1 MTTTRGQH
9 LLGTTLGTCVLER
22 LLGYGGSS
30 AVFLAQQQTPERK
43 VAVKVF
49 LPRSGMSLQMQRD
62 FYRRFLHE
70 AEAAS
75 KLDHPHILPIYSYG
89 EQNGL
94 PYIIMPYMSGGTL
107 SEYIAKHGPL
117 SLEETHWFLEQ
128 MASAL
133 DYAHAH
139 GCVHC
144 DVKPANM
151 LIDADG
157 RIMLSD
163 FGIAHMQQTDDSTLR
178 MEKGQNG
185 SESLM
190 GTPDYISPEQAL
202 GEPLT
207 GSSDIYSLGVTL
219 FSMLAKQLPFR
230 ADTTIA
236 LALMHIHE
244 DPPSLALLRMDVT
257 PEIDRVVRK
266 ALAKQPEARYATA
279 GALCSAFTN
288 AIASTI
294 DWHTTAAAATAATP
308 SSKRTLN
315 QDGLVAF
322 VPEGIE
328 AESILIASQPHVR
341 VRPTSTRTS
350 KKTWRWLVPTALLL
364 LLIGLTSTA
373 LILYHN
379 VPTATPTG
387 RNVLSNN
394 ISAHAQIDSLADQQN
409 WPVSSTFF
417 YKQQQ
422 YHILN
427 TSAQDVA
434 LALYA
439 NHTYSNF
446 RLSVTMAEVQGP
458 HDGADYYGVVFRSS
472 SNQSSYYLFEII
484 TSSNPQFAFWRYDGQ
499 WKLLSSGAVSSLHR
513 GAASNTVTIVAHA
526 DTFTF
531 AINNQPLGKA
541 ITDSSPTALNSGAI
555 GLYVEDEGSEVAFS
569 KLYIVPL

>member
-9 LLGTTLGTCVLER
+9 LIGTTLGTCVLEC

-30 AVFLAQQQTPERK
+30 AVFLAQQQTPMRK

-49 LPRSGMSLQMQRD
+49 LPRPGMSLQMQRD
-62 FYRRFLHE
+62 FYQRFLHE
-70 AEAAS
+70 AEVAS
-75 KLDHPHILPIYSYG
+75 KLDHPHILPIYAYG

-94 PYIIMPYMSGGTL
+94 PYIIMPYMQGGTL
-107 SEYIAKHGPL
+107 SEYITKHGPL
-117 SLEETHWFLEQ
+117 SLEETRWFLEQ
-128 MASAL
+128 IASAL
-133 DYAHAH
+133 DYTHSH
-139 GCVHC
+139 GCVHS

-151 LIDADG
+151 LLDAEG
-157 RIMLSD
+157 CIMLSD
-163 FGIAHMQQTDDSTLR
+163 FGIAHMQQTDDSTLQI
-178 MEKGQNG
+178 EKKQ
-185 SESLM
+185 SERESLM

-219 FSMLAKQLPFR
+219 FSMLAKQLPFK

-244 DPPSLALLRMDVT
+244 DPPSLALLRMDIT

-266 ALAKQPEARYATA
+266 ALAKQPAERYATA
-279 GALCSAFTN
+279 GALYSAFTN

-294 DWHTTAAAATAATP
+294 DWHIPTP
-308 SSKRTLN
+308 NSKHTLA
-315 QDGLVAF
+315 QTDQVAF
-322 VPEGIE
+322 VAQENE
-328 AESILIASQPHVR
+328 AESIFIASQPHVR
-341 VRPTSTRTS
+341 VRPTAARSNT
-350 KKTWRWLVPTALLL
+350 KLWRWLVPTTLLL
-364 LLIGLTSTA
+364 LLICLTGA
-373 LILYHN
+373 GLILYHTA
-379 VPTATPTG
+379 PTSTTPG

-394 ISAHAQIDSLADQQN
+394 VSVHTQTDMLADQQN

-439 NHTYSNF
+439 NHAYSNF

-472 SNQSSYYLFEII
+472 SNQSHYYLFEII
-484 TSSNPQFAFWRYDGQ
+484 TSSSPEFAFWRYDGQ
-499 WKLLSSGAVSSLHR
+499 WKLLSSGPSPALHTA
-513 GAASNTVTIVAHA
+513 AASNTITVVAHGN
-526 DTFTF
+526 TFTF
-531 AINNQPLGKA
+531 TINNQPLGKA
-541 ITDSSPTALNSGAI
+541 ITDSSPMALNSGAV

-569 KLYIVPL
+569 KLYIKPM